1 MNALV
6 FKRSGHRERG
16 KIDETETLSRLEEG
30 NVEPVVGGTKGRDS
44 RMERGHRRDVPGSD
58 GEAKLPR
65 YASPCLASAGLASSL
80 LVSPRLA
87 SPRFFA
93 IGHRPSDQRDRR
105 GTVDVS
111 ES

>member
-30 NVEPVVGGTKGRDS
+30 NVEPVVVPKGRDS

-58 GEAKLPR
+58 GETKVH
-65 YASPCLASAGLASSL
+65 ASA
-80 LVSPRLA
+80 RE
-87 SPRFFA
+87 
-93 IGHRPSDQRDRR
+93 RR
-105 GTVDVS
+105 REREKTSFRAGGGGGK
-111 ES
+111 E